1 MAARLSLNARTRLL
15 RTPRLSSTRL
25 LSPIPRL
32 SILSCA
38 SFIPPVANPS
48 PVSVRHYA
56 KGGRPHPPG
65 GTHRMDMS
73 GEDEKPA
80 LEKYGVELT
89 AKAKAGKLDP
99 VIGRDSEIHRTIQIL
114 SRRTKNNPV
123 LIGAAGTGKTAVLDG
138 LAQRIVQGDVPESIK
153 NKRVISLD
161 LGSLIAG
168 AKFRGDF
175 EERLKAVLKEV
186 EDAQGEVI
194 LFIDELHTLLG
205 LGKAE
210 GSIDA
215 SNLLKPALSR
225 GELQCC
231 GATTLN
237 EYRLIEKDVALA
249 RRFQPILVSEPSV
262 ASTISILR
270 GIKNKYEVHHG
281 VRITDGALVAA
292 ATYSNRYITDRF
304 LPDKAIDLVDEA
316 ASALRLQQESKPDS
330 IRELERG
337 ITTIQIELE
346 SLRKETDV
354 ASRERREKLQ
364 DDLKTKQTEAGK
376 LTETWEKEKAQID
389 NIKRTKEDLE
399 RAQFEL
405 EEAQREGNFAKA
417 GELRYSTIPELETKL
432 PKEGAEQD
440 PQNQTLIH
448 DSVTADDIG
457 NVVSRTTGIPVN
469 KLMAGDVEKLIR
481 MEDTLRKSVRGQD
494 EALSAVANAV
504 RMQRAGLSG
513 ENRPTASFMFLGPTG
528 VGKTELCKKMAEFLF
543 STETAV
549 LRFDMS
555 EFQEK
560 HTISRLIGSPAG
572 YVGYDD
578 AGQLT
583 EAVRRKPYAVLLF
596 DEFEKAHRD
605 ISALL
610 LQVLDEGFL
619 TDAQGHK
626 VDFRNTLIVLTS
638 NLGANILV
646 GADPL
651 HPIKDSGDAE
661 LPEKVKSAVM
671 DVVQSAYPP
680 EFMNR
685 IDEFIIFKRLS
696 KDALRDIVEIRIKE
710 LQARLDDRRMTLKVD
725 DETKDWLCEKGY
737 DPRFGARPLNRLIAK
752 EIGNRLADKIIRG
765 EVVSGQT
772 ARVSLDESK
781 SGLVLTAQEY
791 PNSIGVGKMSSLKRK
806 RTPASRPPITP
817 RTSGIRLGQRAPS
830 SQAFSTSSGPP
841 QPPIISSAGQLR
853 TPYPTDTRIEIDCS
867 VRVTDDD
874 FDDHVIAAI
883 DLKDHGTVGCSYY
896 SAEEEKMYLLGDS
909 RSGDMEIIDALLLQ
923 IKPTVVLTPP
933 RVDLSSQSQDQYL
946 AQEDVSSAYLP
957 YQIDVRPTPEFSYS
971 NAESKLLALQ
981 ISSMHEQRIRF
992 FVPQN
997 GLAGPEEV
1005 DPEEMG
1011 FTLQEGRL
1019 LHISSSVDMENPV
1032 TIGCAGAILTYLQRR
1047 RATAPSSLEEG
1058 NEYRIRA
1065 LQMFNLRDTMWINSN
1080 TFASLQ
1086 IIQSESHP
1094 NMFNQGP
1101 GKKSASGK
1109 EGLSVY
1115 GLFQHFAY
1123 TLQGRARLK
1132 QTFFRPS
1139 VDLNMIRERH
1149 DFIGV
1154 FSRPDNLATLDKMT
1168 KALKHIKNLRPVM
1181 VNLRKGISTGSAKI
1195 TGFKT
1200 TVWAS
1205 LLAFAFYS
1213 IDINDALR
1221 EVSGAHILTLRSKAL
1236 RVFEA
1241 AQLYRVGRMVQEIV
1255 DIDNSEEQGRTVV
1268 KQGIDRELDKIKDR
1282 YDGLSSL
1289 LKHVALDIAA
1299 TIPAILEVGVNV
1311 IYFPQLGFNIAIP
1324 LNDYGAAAYTGPDDD
1339 WELMFI
1345 TENRAYFKDFR
1356 MREMDEKLGDIY
1368 GIICGKAAKLMG
1380 SHGHGELKIVHLQR
1394 KKSRLY
1400 TTWRKGFFDMRILL
1414 ALTQAAS
1421 FYKLTRPRMVE
1432 QNVIRIKGGRH
1443 ILQELTVSSYVPNDT
1458 LLVGGNE
1465 SETNDASPSTDSNPS
1480 MLLLTGPNYSGKSVY
1495 IKQVALIVYLAQIGS
1510 FVPADSAELGVTDK
1524 ILTKINTQESVSK
1537 IQSTFMNDL
1546 QQISLCLKQVTN
1558 RSLVIIDEFG
1568 KGTNESDGIG
1578 LACGI
1583 LDYLL
1588 CLKSPAKVIAA
1599 THFHEIFENNFLAL
1613 RPRLH
1618 LGHMEVH
1625 VCEETREVEDQITYL
1640 YNCATINGI
1649 DPAIVSR
1656 ANEIASLSARGENIV
1671 AACAVLSSEEMRDLE
1686 EANSLARGFLEIDFS
1701 QGGPDHVKAVF
1712 EGLFE

>member
-1 MAARLSLNARTRLL
+1 M
-15 RTPRLSSTRL
+15 P
-25 LSPIPRL
+25 
-32 SILSCA
+32 
-38 SFIPPVANPS
+38 
-48 PVSVRHYA
+48 
-56 KGGRPHPPG
+56 
-65 GTHRMDMS
+65 
-73 GEDEKPA
+73 
-80 LEKYGVELT
+80 
-89 AKAKAGKLDP
+89 
-99 VIGRDSEIHRTIQIL
+99 
-114 SRRTKNNPV
+114 
-123 LIGAAGTGKTAVLDG
+123 
-138 LAQRIVQGDVPESIK
+138 
-153 NKRVISLD
+153 
-161 LGSLIAG
+161 
-168 AKFRGDF
+168 
-175 EERLKAVLKEV
+175 
-186 EDAQGEVI
+186 
-194 LFIDELHTLLG
+194 
-205 LGKAE
+205 
-210 GSIDA
+210 
-215 SNLLKPALSR
+215 
-225 GELQCC
+225 
-231 GATTLN
+231 
-237 EYRLIEKDVALA
+237 
-249 RRFQPILVSEPSV
+249 
-262 ASTISILR
+262 
-270 GIKNKYEVHHG
+270 
-281 VRITDGALVAA
+281 
-292 ATYSNRYITDRF
+292 
-304 LPDKAIDLVDEA
+304 
-316 ASALRLQQESKPDS
+316 
-330 IRELERG
+330 
-337 ITTIQIELE
+337 
-346 SLRKETDV
+346 
-354 ASRERREKLQ
+354 
-364 DDLKTKQTEAGK
+364 
-376 LTETWEKEKAQID
+376 
-389 NIKRTKEDLE
+389 
-399 RAQFEL
+399 
-405 EEAQREGNFAKA
+405 
-417 GELRYSTIPELETKL
+417 
-432 PKEGAEQD
+432 
-440 PQNQTLIH
+440 
-448 DSVTADDIG
+448 
-457 NVVSRTTGIPVN
+457 
-469 KLMAGDVEKLIR
+469 
-481 MEDTLRKSVRGQD
+481 
-494 EALSAVANAV
+494 
-504 RMQRAGLSG
+504 
-513 ENRPTASFMFLGPTG
+513 
-528 VGKTELCKKMAEFLF
+528 
-543 STETAV
+543 
-549 LRFDMS
+549 
-555 EFQEK
+555 
-560 HTISRLIGSPAG
+560 
-572 YVGYDD
+572 
-578 AGQLT
+578 
-583 EAVRRKPYAVLLF
+583 
-596 DEFEKAHRD
+596 
-605 ISALL
+605 
-610 LQVLDEGFL
+610 
-619 TDAQGHK
+619 
-626 VDFRNTLIVLTS
+626 
-638 NLGANILV
+638 
-646 GADPL
+646 
-651 HPIKDSGDAE
+651 
-661 LPEKVKSAVM
+661 
-671 DVVQSAYPP
+671 
-680 EFMNR
+680 
-685 IDEFIIFKRLS
+685 
-696 KDALRDIVEIRIKE
+696 
-710 LQARLDDRRMTLKVD
+710 
-725 DETKDWLCEKGY
+725 
-737 DPRFGARPLNRLIAK
+737 
-752 EIGNRLADKIIRG
+752 
-765 EVVSGQT
+765 
-772 ARVSLDESK
+772 
-781 SGLVLTAQEY
+781 
-791 PNSIGVGKMSSLKRK
+791 SLKRK

-817 RTSGIRLGQRAPS
+817 RTSGRRLGHRAPS
-830 SQAFSTSSGPP
+830 SQAPSTSSVPP
-841 QPPIISSAGQLR
+841 QTPTISSASQLR
-853 TPYPTDTRIEIDCS
+853 TPYPTDTRIETDRS
-867 VRVTDDD
+867 VRATDDD

-883 DLKDHGTVGCSYY
+883 DMKDHGTVGCSYY

-909 RSGDMEIIDALLLQ
+909 RSGDMETIDALLLQ

-933 RVDLSSQSQDQYL
+933 RVDLSSQSQDQNL

-957 YQIDVRPTPEFSYS
+957 YQIDIRPTPEFSYS

-981 ISSMHEQRIRF
+981 ISSTHEQRIRF

-1047 RATAPSSLEEG
+1047 RAGAPSPLEEG

-1065 LQMFNLRDTMWINSN
+1065 LQMFNLRDTMWINRN
-1080 TFASLQ
+1080 TFTSLQ

-1123 TLQGRARLK
+1123 TPQGRARLK
-1132 QTFFRPS
+1132 QTFSRPS
-1139 VDLNMIRERH
+1139 VDLDTIRERH

-1154 FSRPDNLATLDKMT
+1154 FSRPDNLAALDKMT

-1282 YDGLSSL
+1282 YDGLNSL
-1289 LKHVALDIAA
+1289 LRHVALDIAA
-1299 TIPAILEVGVNV
+1299 TIPATLDVDVNV
-1311 IYFPQLGFNIAIP
+1311 IYFPQLGFNVAIP
-1324 LNDYGAAAYTGPDDD
+1324 LNDHGGAEYTGSDDD

-1368 GIICGKAAKLMG
+1368 GIICEK
-1380 SHGHGELKIVHLQR
+1380 EIEIVYDLAQR
-1394 KKSRLY
+1394 VLRYENVLVDASDIC
-1400 TTWRKGFFDMRILL
+1400 GDIDSLL

-1458 LLVGGNE
+1458 LLVGGDE
-1465 SETNDASPSTDSNPS
+1465 SETNDASSSTDSNPS

-1588 CLKSPAKVIAA
+1588 CLESPAKVIAA

-1618 LGHMEVH
+1618 LGHMEVQ
-1625 VCEETREVEDQITYL
+1625 VREETQEVEDQITYL
-1640 YNCATINGI
+1640 YNFRPGRSNKSFGTICAAINGI

-1671 AACAVLSSEEMRDLE
+1671 AACAVLSSEEMQDLE

>member
-1 MAARLSLNARTRLL
+1 
-15 RTPRLSSTRL
+15 
-25 LSPIPRL
+25 
-32 SILSCA
+32 
-38 SFIPPVANPS
+38 
-48 PVSVRHYA
+48 
-56 KGGRPHPPG
+56 
-65 GTHRMDMS
+65 
-73 GEDEKPA
+73 
-80 LEKYGVELT
+80 
-89 AKAKAGKLDP
+89 
-99 VIGRDSEIHRTIQIL
+99 
-114 SRRTKNNPV
+114 
-123 LIGAAGTGKTAVLDG
+123 
-138 LAQRIVQGDVPESIK
+138 
-153 NKRVISLD
+153 
-161 LGSLIAG
+161 
-168 AKFRGDF
+168 
-175 EERLKAVLKEV
+175 
-186 EDAQGEVI
+186 
-194 LFIDELHTLLG
+194 
-205 LGKAE
+205 
-210 GSIDA
+210 
-215 SNLLKPALSR
+215 
-225 GELQCC
+225 
-231 GATTLN
+231 
-237 EYRLIEKDVALA
+237 
-249 RRFQPILVSEPSV
+249 
-262 ASTISILR
+262 
-270 GIKNKYEVHHG
+270 
-281 VRITDGALVAA
+281 
-292 ATYSNRYITDRF
+292 
-304 LPDKAIDLVDEA
+304 
-316 ASALRLQQESKPDS
+316 
-330 IRELERG
+330 
-337 ITTIQIELE
+337 
-346 SLRKETDV
+346 
-354 ASRERREKLQ
+354 
-364 DDLKTKQTEAGK
+364 
-376 LTETWEKEKAQID
+376 
-389 NIKRTKEDLE
+389 
-399 RAQFEL
+399 
-405 EEAQREGNFAKA
+405 
-417 GELRYSTIPELETKL
+417 
-432 PKEGAEQD
+432 
-440 PQNQTLIH
+440 
-448 DSVTADDIG
+448 
-457 NVVSRTTGIPVN
+457 
-469 KLMAGDVEKLIR
+469 
-481 MEDTLRKSVRGQD
+481 
-494 EALSAVANAV
+494 
-504 RMQRAGLSG
+504 
-513 ENRPTASFMFLGPTG
+513 
-528 VGKTELCKKMAEFLF
+528 
-543 STETAV
+543 
-549 LRFDMS
+549 
-555 EFQEK
+555 
-560 HTISRLIGSPAG
+560 
-572 YVGYDD
+572 
-578 AGQLT
+578 
-583 EAVRRKPYAVLLF
+583 
-596 DEFEKAHRD
+596 
-605 ISALL
+605 
-610 LQVLDEGFL
+610 
-619 TDAQGHK
+619 
-626 VDFRNTLIVLTS
+626 
-638 NLGANILV
+638 
-646 GADPL
+646 
-651 HPIKDSGDAE
+651 
-661 LPEKVKSAVM
+661 
-671 DVVQSAYPP
+671 
-680 EFMNR
+680 
-685 IDEFIIFKRLS
+685 
-696 KDALRDIVEIRIKE
+696 
-710 LQARLDDRRMTLKVD
+710 
-725 DETKDWLCEKGY
+725 
-737 DPRFGARPLNRLIAK
+737 
-752 EIGNRLADKIIRG
+752 
-765 EVVSGQT
+765 
-772 ARVSLDESK
+772 
-781 SGLVLTAQEY
+781 
-791 PNSIGVGKMSSLKRK
+791 MSSLKRK
-806 RTPASRPPITP
+806 RTPASRPPIRP

-981 ISSMHEQRIRF
+981 ISSTHEQRIRF

-1123 TLQGRARLK
+1123 TPQGRARLK

-1154 FSRPDNLATLDKMT
+1154 FSRPDNLAALDKMT

-1299 TIPAILEVGVNV
+1299 TIPAILEVDVNV

>member
-1 MAARLSLNARTRLL
+1 
-15 RTPRLSSTRL
+15 
-25 LSPIPRL
+25 
-32 SILSCA
+32 
-38 SFIPPVANPS
+38 
-48 PVSVRHYA
+48 
-56 KGGRPHPPG
+56 
-65 GTHRMDMS
+65 
-73 GEDEKPA
+73 
-80 LEKYGVELT
+80 
-89 AKAKAGKLDP
+89 
-99 VIGRDSEIHRTIQIL
+99 
-114 SRRTKNNPV
+114 
-123 LIGAAGTGKTAVLDG
+123 
-138 LAQRIVQGDVPESIK
+138 
-153 NKRVISLD
+153 
-161 LGSLIAG
+161 
-168 AKFRGDF
+168 
-175 EERLKAVLKEV
+175 
-186 EDAQGEVI
+186 
-194 LFIDELHTLLG
+194 
-205 LGKAE
+205 
-210 GSIDA
+210 
-215 SNLLKPALSR
+215 
-225 GELQCC
+225 
-231 GATTLN
+231 
-237 EYRLIEKDVALA
+237 
-249 RRFQPILVSEPSV
+249 
-262 ASTISILR
+262 
-270 GIKNKYEVHHG
+270 
-281 VRITDGALVAA
+281 
-292 ATYSNRYITDRF
+292 
-304 LPDKAIDLVDEA
+304 
-316 ASALRLQQESKPDS
+316 
-330 IRELERG
+330 
-337 ITTIQIELE
+337 
-346 SLRKETDV
+346 
-354 ASRERREKLQ
+354 
-364 DDLKTKQTEAGK
+364 
-376 LTETWEKEKAQID
+376 
-389 NIKRTKEDLE
+389 
-399 RAQFEL
+399 
-405 EEAQREGNFAKA
+405 
-417 GELRYSTIPELETKL
+417 
-432 PKEGAEQD
+432 
-440 PQNQTLIH
+440 
-448 DSVTADDIG
+448 
-457 NVVSRTTGIPVN
+457 
-469 KLMAGDVEKLIR
+469 
-481 MEDTLRKSVRGQD
+481 
-494 EALSAVANAV
+494 
-504 RMQRAGLSG
+504 
-513 ENRPTASFMFLGPTG
+513 
-528 VGKTELCKKMAEFLF
+528 
-543 STETAV
+543 
-549 LRFDMS
+549 
-555 EFQEK
+555 
-560 HTISRLIGSPAG
+560 
-572 YVGYDD
+572 
-578 AGQLT
+578 
-583 EAVRRKPYAVLLF
+583 
-596 DEFEKAHRD
+596 
-605 ISALL
+605 
-610 LQVLDEGFL
+610 
-619 TDAQGHK
+619 
-626 VDFRNTLIVLTS
+626 
-638 NLGANILV
+638 
-646 GADPL
+646 
-651 HPIKDSGDAE
+651 
-661 LPEKVKSAVM
+661 
-671 DVVQSAYPP
+671 
-680 EFMNR
+680 
-685 IDEFIIFKRLS
+685 
-696 KDALRDIVEIRIKE
+696 
-710 LQARLDDRRMTLKVD
+710 
-725 DETKDWLCEKGY
+725 
-737 DPRFGARPLNRLIAK
+737 
-752 EIGNRLADKIIRG
+752 
-765 EVVSGQT
+765 
-772 ARVSLDESK
+772 
-781 SGLVLTAQEY
+781 
-791 PNSIGVGKMSSLKRK
+791 
-806 RTPASRPPITP
+806 
-817 RTSGIRLGQRAPS
+817 
-830 SQAFSTSSGPP
+830 
-841 QPPIISSAGQLR
+841 
-853 TPYPTDTRIEIDCS
+853 
-867 VRVTDDD
+867 
-874 FDDHVIAAI
+874 
-883 DLKDHGTVGCSYY
+883 
-896 SAEEEKMYLLGDS
+896 
-909 RSGDMEIIDALLLQ
+909 
-923 IKPTVVLTPP
+923 
-933 RVDLSSQSQDQYL
+933 
-946 AQEDVSSAYLP
+946 
-957 YQIDVRPTPEFSYS
+957 
-971 NAESKLLALQ
+971 
-981 ISSMHEQRIRF
+981 
-992 FVPQN
+992 
-997 GLAGPEEV
+997 
-1005 DPEEMG
+1005 
-1011 FTLQEGRL
+1011 
-1019 LHISSSVDMENPV
+1019 
-1032 TIGCAGAILTYLQRR
+1032 
-1047 RATAPSSLEEG
+1047 
-1058 NEYRIRA
+1058 
-1065 LQMFNLRDTMWINSN
+1065 
-1080 TFASLQ
+1080 
-1086 IIQSESHP
+1086 
-1094 NMFNQGP
+1094 
-1101 GKKSASGK
+1101 ASGK

-1123 TLQGRARLK
+1123 TPQGRARLK

-1154 FSRPDNLATLDKMT
+1154 FSRPDNLAALDKMT

-1299 TIPAILEVGVNV
+1299 TIPAILEVDVNV

>member
-1 MAARLSLNARTRLL
+1 
-15 RTPRLSSTRL
+15 
-25 LSPIPRL
+25 
-32 SILSCA
+32 
-38 SFIPPVANPS
+38 
-48 PVSVRHYA
+48 
-56 KGGRPHPPG
+56 
-65 GTHRMDMS
+65 
-73 GEDEKPA
+73 
-80 LEKYGVELT
+80 
-89 AKAKAGKLDP
+89 
-99 VIGRDSEIHRTIQIL
+99 
-114 SRRTKNNPV
+114 
-123 LIGAAGTGKTAVLDG
+123 
-138 LAQRIVQGDVPESIK
+138 
-153 NKRVISLD
+153 
-161 LGSLIAG
+161 
-168 AKFRGDF
+168 
-175 EERLKAVLKEV
+175 
-186 EDAQGEVI
+186 
-194 LFIDELHTLLG
+194 
-205 LGKAE
+205 
-210 GSIDA
+210 
-215 SNLLKPALSR
+215 
-225 GELQCC
+225 
-231 GATTLN
+231 
-237 EYRLIEKDVALA
+237 
-249 RRFQPILVSEPSV
+249 
-262 ASTISILR
+262 
-270 GIKNKYEVHHG
+270 
-281 VRITDGALVAA
+281 
-292 ATYSNRYITDRF
+292 
-304 LPDKAIDLVDEA
+304 
-316 ASALRLQQESKPDS
+316 
-330 IRELERG
+330 
-337 ITTIQIELE
+337 
-346 SLRKETDV
+346 
-354 ASRERREKLQ
+354 
-364 DDLKTKQTEAGK
+364 
-376 LTETWEKEKAQID
+376 
-389 NIKRTKEDLE
+389 
-399 RAQFEL
+399 
-405 EEAQREGNFAKA
+405 
-417 GELRYSTIPELETKL
+417 
-432 PKEGAEQD
+432 
-440 PQNQTLIH
+440 
-448 DSVTADDIG
+448 
-457 NVVSRTTGIPVN
+457 
-469 KLMAGDVEKLIR
+469 
-481 MEDTLRKSVRGQD
+481 
-494 EALSAVANAV
+494 
-504 RMQRAGLSG
+504 
-513 ENRPTASFMFLGPTG
+513 
-528 VGKTELCKKMAEFLF
+528 
-543 STETAV
+543 
-549 LRFDMS
+549 
-555 EFQEK
+555 
-560 HTISRLIGSPAG
+560 
-572 YVGYDD
+572 
-578 AGQLT
+578 
-583 EAVRRKPYAVLLF
+583 
-596 DEFEKAHRD
+596 
-605 ISALL
+605 
-610 LQVLDEGFL
+610 
-619 TDAQGHK
+619 
-626 VDFRNTLIVLTS
+626 
-638 NLGANILV
+638 
-646 GADPL
+646 
-651 HPIKDSGDAE
+651 
-661 LPEKVKSAVM
+661 
-671 DVVQSAYPP
+671 
-680 EFMNR
+680 
-685 IDEFIIFKRLS
+685 
-696 KDALRDIVEIRIKE
+696 
-710 LQARLDDRRMTLKVD
+710 
-725 DETKDWLCEKGY
+725 
-737 DPRFGARPLNRLIAK
+737 
-752 EIGNRLADKIIRG
+752 
-765 EVVSGQT
+765 
-772 ARVSLDESK
+772 
-781 SGLVLTAQEY
+781 
-791 PNSIGVGKMSSLKRK
+791 MSSLKRK

-817 RTSGIRLGQRAPS
+817 RTSGRRLGHRAPS
-830 SQAFSTSSGPP
+830 SQALSTSSGPP
-841 QPPIISSAGQLR
+841 QTPIVSSASQLH
-853 TPYPTDTRIEIDCS
+853 TPYPTDTRIETDRS
-867 VRVTDDD
+867 VRATDDD

-883 DLKDHGTVGCSYY
+883 DMKDHGTVGCSYY

-909 RSGDMEIIDALLLQ
+909 RSGDMETIDALLLQ

-933 RVDLSSQSQDQYL
+933 RVDLSSQGQDQNL

-957 YQIDVRPTPEFSYS
+957 YQIDIRPTPEFSYS

-981 ISSMHEQRIRF
+981 ISSKHEQRIRF

-1047 RATAPSSLEEG
+1047 RAAAPSPLEEG

-1065 LQMFNLRDTMWINSN
+1065 LQMFNLRDTMWISSN
-1080 TFASLQ
+1080 TFTSLQ

-1123 TLQGRARLK
+1123 TPQ
-1132 QTFFRPS
+1132 
-1139 VDLNMIRERH
+1139 
-1149 DFIGV
+1149 
-1154 FSRPDNLATLDKMT
+1154 DKMT

-1282 YDGLSSL
+1282 YDGLNSL

-1299 TIPAILEVGVNV
+1299 TIPATLNVDVNV

-1324 LNDYGAAAYTGPDDD
+1324 LNGHGTAEYTGSDDD

-1368 GIICGKAAKLMG
+1368 GIICEK
-1380 SHGHGELKIVHLQR
+1380 EIEIVYDLAQR
-1394 KKSRLY
+1394 VLRYENVLVDASDIC
-1400 TTWRKGFFDMRILL
+1400 GDIDSLL

-1458 LLVGGNE
+1458 FLVGGNE
-1465 SETNDASPSTDSNPS
+1465 SETNDASSSTDSNPS

-1558 RSLVIIDEFG
+1558 RSLIIIDEFG

-1588 CLKSPAKVIAA
+1588 CLESPAKVIAA

-1618 LGHMEVH
+1618 LGHMEVQ
-1625 VCEETREVEDQITYL
+1625 VCEETQEVEDQITYL
-1640 YNCATINGI
+1640 YNFRPGRSNKSFGTICAAINGI

-1671 AACAVLSSEEMRDLE
+1671 AACAVLSSEEMQDLE